1 MSLNPA
7 DLAEWGRSEW
17 AARLADLDAMRVGAL
32 TLDEVQARAKARRR
46 AVGLSRA
53 QASRALPSPRER
65 RC

>member
-1 MSLNPA
+1 MLNPA

-17 AARLADLDAMRVGAL
+17 AARLADLDAMHAGAL
-32 TLDEVQARAKARRR
+32 TLDEVQERAKARRR

>member
-1 MSLNPA
+1 VTPA

-17 AARLADLDAMRVGAL
+17 AARLADLDAMRAGTL

-46 AVGLSRA
+46 AVGLSMA
-53 QASRALPSPRER
+53 QASRSLPTARER